1 MVLSVTSHIH
11 FELRLLGGEPLL
23 NRKAAQML
31 LYSLKHPKI
40 ERVELV
46 TNGTFSLRDLY
57 RRFFPPIPALGEKIT
72 PALQ

>member
-31 LYSLKHPKI
+31 LYSLEHPKAEGHGEI
-40 ERVELV
+40 TQNRNILFFRITGYITV
-46 TNGTFSLRDLY
+46 Y
-57 RRFFPPIPALGEKIT
+57 R
-72 PALQ
+72 